1 MTVNP
6 YRIVRGQPRDSTY
19 QQAVL
24 PGVFAAAVVV
34 AVALTLAGLSANR

>member
-6 YRIVRGQPRDSTY
+6 YRIVRGWLRDSAY

-24 PGVFAAAVVV
+24 PGVFAAVVVV
-34 AVALTLAGLSANR
+34 AVALTLAALSTTR